1 MDAAAA
7 DNDSINIIIMRR
19 RRIIRSVDII
29 IFTLLFIHCHNTILV
44 FKL

>member
-1 MDAAAA
+1 MDAAA
-7 DNDSINIIIMRR
+7 DNDSNNIIIMRI

-29 IFTLLFIHCHNTILV
+29 IFSLLFLHCHITILV